1 MDAIDGCRHTQV
13 IMEKEEKRQRRKGQ
27 RSRVDGEGEEER
39 EGEIQK
45 SITSLFFRL
54 DEPGTPRTRLAL

>member
-1 MDAIDGCRHTQV
+1 MDTIDGCRHTQV
-13 IMEKEEKRQRRKGQ
+13 VREKEEKRQRRKGQ
-27 RSRVDGEGEEER
+27 RSGVDGEGEEER

-54 DEPGTPRTRLAL
+54 DEPKTLEQG